1 MEILM
6 RFTSHSKFSVQEK
19 GFTLIELLIVIAI
32 ILILI
37 AIALPNFLEAQ
48 TRSKITRNSA
58 EMRGLALAL
67 ESYRTDFPRYPPQS
81 FYEPTQFAPLP
92 TVTCNVCSLF
102 SLTTPIPYM
111 TSVPR
116 DLFAPEGDSIYNDS
130 TDSEV
135 PLHPVDNE
143 HGMSY
148 LYWSQESL
156 RFNRQTAT
164 ADAMKVN
171 GINYTLLGVGP
182 DRDLDTINLGSANFA
197 GARTNNVPWAYSP
210 TNGTKSSG
218 DVLRTQP

>member
-1 MEILM
+1 MSFAPIPLVPG
-6 RFTSHSKFSVQEK
+6 RFK

-58 EMRGLALAL
+58 EMRGLAMAL
-67 ESYRTDFPRYPPQS
+67 ESYRTDYPRYPPQS
-81 FYEPTQFAPLP
+81 FYEPTQFSSWP

-111 TSVPR
+111 TTVPQ
-116 DLFAPEGDSIYNDS
+116 DLFAPTDGRLLNDS
-130 TDSEV
+130 TDSIIT
-135 PLHPVDNE
+135 PHPIDQA
-143 HGMSY
+143 HGLSY

-156 RFNRQTAT
+156 RFNGQTST

-182 DRDLDTINLGSANFA
+182 DKDLDTINLSSSNMG
-197 GARTNNVPWAYSP
+197 GARTNNVTWAYSP
-210 TNGTKSSG
+210 TNGTNSSG
-218 DVLRTQP
+218 DVLRVQP